1 MFQIPKVTGADVNDE
16 LQPQE
21 RRRVQKAAEQK
32 MLVLGRQVPIGWE
45 TTGDMKEEAPGAPG
59 LWHAFWSSFS
69 AMRPLAKTNVSCLRY
84 GKAMFEPVPVADAFP
99 PSDDAEDNE
108 QPENY
113 EAFTDADKN
122 LKIYALYQGQFPASS
137 KKRDNVSGLKF
148 CKGKL
153 KQYVWITSKY
163 TGELSKAEWQEFFS
177 GSTKITIDGVTG
189 KTRYALLELDAIFIN
204 RRRKK
209 YKTGTNELDESD
221 EDYIANET
229 PDSTPDTDDGGAT
242 AEDYTSAAQDYYDA
256 TRKLFY
262 DGSIT
267 LRGVSGYSPA
277 VLAGANLNIIGARDE
292 WATMASPVVQAEYN
306 PQYGTLTLTTG
317 SPEILTID
325 ERVQRTLIGR
335 QSNAN
340 AGTSM
345 VNAPEYYYDPD
356 QPEDEEDEE
365 SGFPMISPSISAQA
379 TATKSGR
386 PLNPFQIYSEGSETN
401 LRWYINEGTM
411 VAPGGNVVAF
421 ETTEITEL
429 VAKHPNDKFTVR
441 VERKK
446 GTQEWEAVV
455 RHYTPKK
462 KS

>member
-1 MFQIPKVTGADVNDE
+1 MAGAANSGDLTPE
-16 LQPQE
+16 EAQ
-21 RRRVQKAAEQK
+21 RVQRAAQNS
-32 MLVLGRQVPIGWE
+32 MLVQGIKVPDGWQVVAEGHPV
-45 TTGDMKEEAPGAPG
+45 DMKDTAPGAPAN
-59 LWHAFWSSFS
+59 WHNFWKGFTAFRALSKTSVGC
-69 AMRPLAKTNVSCLRY
+69 LAY
-84 GKAMFEPVPVADAFP
+84 GQAVFEPVPVDEAFP
-99 PSDDAEDNE
+99 PGVLAEDNE
-108 QPENY
+108 QPANY
-113 EAFTDADKN
+113 EPFTQGKDVH
-122 LKIYALYQGQFPASS
+122 IYVLAQGQFPASS
-137 KKRDNVSGLKF
+137 KSRDNVSGLKF

-153 KQYVWITSKY
+153 KQYVWITSEY

-242 AEDYTSAAQDYYDA
+242 AEDYTSAAQDYYNA

-277 VLAGANLNIIGARDE
+277 VLAGANLNILGARDE

-455 RHYTPKK
+455 RHYTPKN